1 MCDDIEWPLKML
13 VLWFMIMFI
22 LFIIGFRRCCEQE
35 DNAWQY
41 FQRRILNKISV
52 ERLIFYKSGTS
63 LYLKQGKL
71 LAKSGQN
78 KSVIASSKPVVAIS
92 ELQCDCASTK
102 NNQSN
107 KKCYFNPY
115 LNISSLKTNVFILT
129 KISKI
134 IWGTASTVR
143 VILKDF
149 VSITWS
155 FSALVLF

>member
-13 VLWFMIMFI
+13 VLWFVILFI
-22 LFIIGFRRCCEQE
+22 LFNIGFRRCCEQE
-35 DNAWQY
+35 DNAWRY

-71 LAKSGQN
+71 LA
-78 KSVIASSKPVVAIS
+78 IIAIS
-92 ELQCDCASTK
+92 ELQCDCVSTK

-107 KKCYFNPY
+107 KKRYFNPY